1 MPSKPREAA
10 LDVLNRCCD
19 ENGWSTQNLENT
31 VRHYSLDRRDTALTY
46 RLALGVLQNTALLD
60 FYINGFL
67 QGKSAIQKEVRNILR
82 LGAYQILFTDRI
94 PDRAAVSE
102 SVELC
107 RAARMKSASGL
118 VNAVLRRISENK
130 NNLPK
135 IPDQS
140 REDYLAVKYS
150 HPQWLCKRLTDD
162 FGYEDAENI
171 LKYDNTVPPLP
182 LQVNPLKVSEQKFA
196 EELESAGIAAVS
208 AGNGTFQISGI
219 SAQEVPGYSEGWF
232 YVQDPAALYSVRSAE
247 PEKNSRVLDAC
258 SAPGGKSFAAAICM
272 ENLGEIISCDIHEK
286 KLSLVE
292 ASAQRLGISIIK
304 TRALDAREQF
314 APFLERFDTV
324 IADVPCSGF
333 GVIAKKPEIRFKSY
347 ESVSGL
353 PAIQRG
359 ILENVSGYVCSGGK
373 LVYSTC
379 TVFHEENE
387 DIVQAFLAEHR
398 DFKLVSEKLFLPGK
412 ENCDGFYTALMKRE

>member
-1 MPSKPREAA
+1 MASKPREAA

-31 VRHYSLDRRDTALTY
+31 IRRYSLDRRDTALTY

-60 FYINGFL
+60 FYINSFL

-82 LGAYQILFTDRI
+82 LGAYQILYSDRI

-107 RAARMKSASGL
+107 RSARMKSASGL

-130 NNLPK
+130 NSLPQ

-140 REDYLAVKYS
+140 REQYLAVKYS
-150 HPQWLCKRLTDD
+150 HPQWLCKRLSDD
-162 FGYEDAENI
+162 FGDEEAENI
-171 LKYDNTVPPLP
+171 LKYDNTVPPLSV
-182 LQVNPLKVSEQKFA
+182 QVNPLKISEERFA
-196 EELESAGIAAVS
+196 EELERAGIAADS
-208 AGNGTFQISGI
+208 AGNGTFQLGGVSP
-219 SAQEVPGYSEGWF
+219 QEVPGYSEGWF
-232 YVQDPAALYSVRSAE
+232 YVQDPAALYSVRSAQ
-247 PEKNSRVLDAC
+247 PAKNSRVLDAC

-272 ENLGEIISCDIHEK
+272 ENLGEIISCELHEK

-304 TRALDAREQF
+304 TKAIDARERF
-314 APFLERFDTV
+314 EPFLERFDTV

-333 GVIAKKPEIRFKSY
+333 GVIAKKPEIRFKNY

-353 PAIQRG
+353 PAIQRA
-359 ILENVSGYVCSGGK
+359 ILENVSGYVRPGGK
-373 LVYSTC
+373 LLYSTC
-379 TVFHEENE
+379 TIFHEENE
-387 DIVQAFLAEHR
+387 DIVQEFLAEHR
-398 DFKLVSEKLFLPGK
+398 EFQLASEKLFLPGK
-412 ENCDGFYTALMKRE
+412 ENCDGFYTALMIRE